1 MLSNSALGFV
11 LTICLQK
18 RKNENNSEKLSASQF
33 EFIMYYAN
41 YFLANL
47 LTVKI
52 FLFEKLTLVFV
63 AIFWSNEEA

>member
-1 MLSNSALGFV
+1 LFAKKEKG
-11 LTICLQK
+11 K
-18 RKNENNSEKLSASQF
+18 NSEKLSSSQF

-47 LTVKI
+47 LTIKI